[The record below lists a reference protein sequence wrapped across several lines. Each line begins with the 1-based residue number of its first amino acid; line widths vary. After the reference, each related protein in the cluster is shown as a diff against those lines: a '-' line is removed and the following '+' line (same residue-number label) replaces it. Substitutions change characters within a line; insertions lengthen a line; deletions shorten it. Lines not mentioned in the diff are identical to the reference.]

1 MNKKEALKIYH
12 DHIERIKAYHLVLAT
27 ADFDSST
34 IAPKK
39 GSAYRNRM
47 LSIVQGEA
55 FPIQTDPA
63 LVEAVDYLNS
73 IELDEKIKREIQKTF
88 D

>member
-47 LSIVQGEA
+47 LSIVQG
-55 FPIQTDPA
+55 
-63 LVEAVDYLNS
+63 
-73 IELDEKIKREIQKTF
+73 
-88 D
+88 